1 MYRNLKLKCFGISNV
16 EEWLLEDRRVTK
28 KVLVSVISMTNK
40 LVNLNILCVCVSV
53 LEVNSR
59 LLKRK
64 ST

>member
-53 LEVNSR
+53 Y
-59 LLKRK
+59 
-64 ST
+64 

>member
-1 MYRNLKLKCFGISNV
+1 MYRNLKWKCFDISNV

-59 LLKRK
+59 RLKRK